1 MGGDL
6 STLAQPKETH
16 RSGSWAPNRDD
27 LCHLFWSSP
36 EVKSCETKNL
46 WRRQVEADQVQ
57 HTVSGSFGASKLR
70 HVLGHVAPCFAR
82 CVSHTHFA
90 HFSLTFEE
98 RKSEKMSA
106 AFEHNH
112 KAPGRRNV

>member
-36 EVKSCETKNL
+36 EVKSCETKNSL
-46 WRRQVEADQVQ
+46 EK
-57 HTVSGSFGASKLR
+57 TSGS
-70 HVLGHVAPCFAR
+70 
-82 CVSHTHFA
+82 
-90 HFSLTFEE
+90 
-98 RKSEKMSA
+98 
-106 AFEHNH
+106 
-112 KAPGRRNV
+112 